1 MSSSNTVL
9 SYLTDD
15 IYRTSD
21 GEIMN
26 VSSEGNPVEYTEFN
40 LSGCSDQERN
50 LYTFK
55 SGQVLTA
62 GNNDPLWD
70 DAYANIYVYNA
81 VANNIL
87 NVPDGTKEQRE
98 AKYAEALVGRAF
110 EYLNLV
116 NILVITMTLR
126 QPLPITECL
135 SC

>member
-126 QPLPITECL
+126 QPLPITEYL

>member
-26 VSSEGNPVEYTEFN
+26 VSSGGNLVEYTEFN

-62 GNNDPLWD
+62 GNNDPCGMMPMPIFM
-70 DAYANIYVYNA
+70 Y
-81 VANNIL
+81 
-87 NVPDGTKEQRE
+87 
-98 AKYAEALVGRAF
+98 
-110 EYLNLV
+110 
-116 NILVITMTLR
+116 TM
-126 QPLPITECL
+126 Q
-135 SC
+135 